1 MSLFKDKIELEVE
14 EMELAAQKSLNNF
27 PPLQKWLLIVFLI
40 LIIPGYYTA
49 KAISYHIAYNKYQQT
64 LLTAKPSFSNAKA
77 PVISAVTVTTLKQG
91 SYAAVATIT
100 NPNFDLSLDNVPY
113 QVIFYNSQKQ
123 QIYSYSDTLYLL
135 PNQTKY
141 LTVPTFTA
149 SDVVAFTNL
158 QLPPSLP
165 WQKRLQI
172 PTVKLLTSLPSP
184 SQQSSPPAFVV
195 TGDFTNNSPY
205 TLGTVRLAFVL
216 YDTSSNIIGVSQ
228 RDEFTVAPFERR
240 SYTQLWPNSFAPILS
255 KIDVQAYTDTLNQN
269 NLSVPIEASSSAS
282 DLSR

>member
-1 MSLFKDKIELEVE
+1 MSLLQDKIELEVE
-14 EMELAAQKSLNNF
+14 EVELAAQKSLNNF
-27 PPLQKWLLIVFLI
+27 PPLQKWLLII
-40 LIIPGYYTA
+40 LLVAIIPGYYAA
-49 KAISYHIAYNKYQQT
+49 KAISYKIAYTKYQQT
-64 LLTAKPSFSNAKA
+64 LLTAKPSFANPKA
-77 PVISAVTVTTLKQG
+77 PIVSNVTVTTLKAG
-91 SYAAVATIT
+91 SYAAVATIA

-141 LTVPTFTA
+141 LTVPTFSA
-149 SDVVAFTNL
+149 NDLVAFTNI
-158 QLPPSLP
+158 QLPPNLP

-172 PTVKLLTSLPSP
+172 PTVNLLTSLPNS
-184 SQQSSPPAFVV
+184 SQTTSPPAFVV

-216 YDTSSNIIGVSQ
+216 YDMGNNIIGVSQ

-240 SYTQLWPNSFAPILS
+240 SYTQLWPNSFAPTLS
-255 KIDVQAYTDTLNQN
+255 KIDVQAYTDTLDQN
-269 NLSVPIEASSSAS
+269 NLSVPSQASSSAS
-282 DLSR
+282 SLSR